1 MKAYK
6 VPSWDISQSGE
17 SMGFSPFLLALSRFC
32 TSKLDLRWNLTMD
45 TNDTIAAIST
55 PIGMGGIGIV
65 RLSGPGAV
73 EIAESL
79 FVGSVRPVHAPSRQL
94 LYGRVVEEGEE
105 IDEVLLS
112 VMRAPHS
119 YTTED
124 VVEINC
130 HGGMVAVQRV
140 LEAVRRKGAR
150 LAEPGEFTKRA
161 FLGGRIDLAQAEAVT
176 DVIQAQTER
185 SLRLAYRHMRGALSE
200 KIIALRDRLQKEMA
214 RIELTLDFSDE
225 EVPLVDPEELRDHI
239 AAIQEEVVRL
249 SASFRRGKI
258 EREGIRAA
266 IVGKPNVGKSSL
278 MNALLAEE
286 RVIVTP
292 IPGTTRDS
300 VEERVDIEGLAVC
313 LIDTAGLGATTD
325 IVEMAGKRRTETEIK
340 EADLIL
346 LVLDGSTRIDE
357 EDCSVGRATDGRKRI
372 LVINKCDLPRVVDQ
386 TEAETIFPSAGTVEI
401 SAKERWGLAQ
411 LEEHIGAVAL
421 DGTSGSSEG
430 ITVQRLRHKACLD
443 RAAEALCLARTSI
456 TEGLSYEYVALDFR
470 EALDA
475 LGEIVGET
483 TTEEILD
490 RIFSE
495 FCIGK

>member
-1 MKAYK
+1 
-6 VPSWDISQSGE
+6 
-17 SMGFSPFLLALSRFC
+17 
-32 TSKLDLRWNLTMD
+32 MD
-45 TNDTIAAIST
+45 ANDTIAAIST
-55 PIGMGGIGIV
+55 PIGLGGIGIV
-65 RLSGPGAV
+65 RLSGPCAV

-79 FVGSVRPVHAPSRQL
+79 FVGSVRPMQAPSRQL
-94 LYGRVVEEGEE
+94 LYGRVMEDGEE

-130 HGGMVAVQRV
+130 HGGMVAVQRI

-150 LAEPGEFTKRA
+150 LAEPGEYTKRA

-176 DVIQAQTER
+176 DVIRAQTER
-185 SLRLAYRHMRGALSE
+185 SLRLAYRHMRGELSE
-200 KIIALRDRLQKEMA
+200 KITTLRKGLQEDVA

-225 EVPLVDPEELRDHI
+225 DVPFVDSEELKARI
-239 AAIQEEVVRL
+239 AAIREEIERL
-249 SASFRRGKI
+249 SASFQRGKI

-300 VEERVDIEGLAVC
+300 VEERVDLEGLAVC
-313 LIDTAGLGATTD
+313 LVDTAGLRVAGD
-325 IVEMAGKRRTETEIK
+325 IVETAGKRRTETEIK

-346 LVLDGSTRIDE
+346 LVLDGSMEIDE
-357 EDCSVGRATDGRKRI
+357 EDRSVGRATDGRKRI
-372 LVINKCDLPRVVDQ
+372 SVINKCDLPRVVDRAEV
-386 TEAETIFPSAGTVEI
+386 EALFPSAATAEI
-401 SAKERWGLAQ
+401 SAKERWGLAE
-411 LEEHIGAVAL
+411 LEKQIGAAVL

-430 ITVQRLRHKACLD
+430 IVVQRLRHKACLD
-443 RAAEALCLARTSI
+443 RAAGALRVAGKSI
-456 TEGLSYEYVALDFR
+456 AEGLSYEYVALDLR

-490 RIFSE
+490 HIFSE

>member
-1 MKAYK
+1 
-6 VPSWDISQSGE
+6 
-17 SMGFSPFLLALSRFC
+17 
-32 TSKLDLRWNLTMD
+32 MD
-45 TNDTIAAIST
+45 ANDTIAAIST
-55 PIGMGGIGIV
+55 PIGIGGIGIV
-65 RLSGPGAV
+65 RLSGPRAV

-79 FVGSVRPVHAPSRQL
+79 FVGSVRPTQAPSRQL
-94 LYGRVVEEGEE
+94 LYGKVVEDGEE

-112 VMRAPHS
+112 VMYAPHS

-130 HGGMVAVQRV
+130 HGGMIAVQRV
-140 LEAVRRKGAR
+140 LDAVCRKGAR

-185 SLRLAYRHMRGALSE
+185 SLRLAYRHMRGELSE
-200 KIIALRDRLQKEMA
+200 KITVLRNRLQEEMA

-225 EVPLVDPEELRDHI
+225 EVPFVDPEELKDHI
-239 AAIQEEVVRL
+239 AAIQEEIEQL
-249 SASFRRGKI
+249 STSFLRGKI

-313 LIDTAGLGATTD
+313 LIDTAGIRETTD
-325 IVEMAGKRRTETEIK
+325 SIETAGKRRTETEI
-340 EADLIL
+340 EGADLIL
-346 LVLDGSTRIDE
+346 LVLDGSIGIDE
-357 EDCSVGRATDGRKRI
+357 EDRSVGCATDGRKRI
-372 LVINKCDLPRVVDQ
+372 SVINKCDLPRVVGRA
-386 TEAETIFPSAGTVEI
+386 EAEAIFPGAGTVEI

-411 LEEHIGAVAL
+411 LEALISDAAL

-430 ITVQRLRHKACLD
+430 VVVQRLRHKDCLD
-443 RAAEALCLARTSI
+443 RAAGALRMAQKSI
-456 TEGLSYEYVALDFR
+456 TEGLSYEYVALDLR

-475 LGEIVGET
+475 LGEIVGEI